1 MIRVKRMKY
10 LCDQMAAGLG
20 KWLRIAG
27 YDTAIIEDSESDEM
41 ICQRALQEG
50 RVLITCDH
58 HFLKLEIS
66 ARQLIFLKGNSLEEW
81 IAELDVDWLH
91 RPFSRCLTCNATL
104 IEAEPGIVREQAP
117 PAVQA
122 NHIHYKYC
130 TACQKIFW
138 EGSHTEA
145 MRKQL
150 ESWHKRS

>member
-41 ICQRALQEG
+41 IC
-50 RVLITCDH
+50 
-58 HFLKLEIS
+58 
-66 ARQLIFLKGNSLEEW
+66 QLIFLKGNSLEEW